1 MIDLREEMREDM
13 MREAREE
20 EFTDN
25 LMSKDIDYFLE
36 QVNAVEIV
44 KEIQAIIKTAEHY
57 GYERD
62 DVIEYIKDN
71 IWKKLDTELSK
82 RTKPSLLIKM
92 D

>member
-20 EFTDN
+20 EFTYKQMRDDFDFFMETSN
-25 LMSKDIDYFLE
+25 GNE
-36 QVNAVEIV
+36 
-44 KEIQAIIKTAEHY
+44 IIKSINSLINVACQF

-71 IWKKLDTELSK
+71 I
-82 RTKPSLLIKM
+82 
-92 D
+92 

>member
-71 IWKKLDTELSK
+71 I
-82 RTKPSLLIKM
+82 
-92 D
+92 

>member
-20 EFTDN
+20 EFTYKQMRDDFDFFMETSN
-25 LMSKDIDYFLE
+25 GNE
-36 QVNAVEIV
+36 
-44 KEIQAIIKTAEHY
+44 IIKSINSLINVACQF

-71 IWKKLDTELSK
+71 IWEKLDTELSK
-82 RTKPSLLIKM
+82 KTKLL
-92 D
+92 